1 MGLIS
6 KIKEFG
12 DDFAEANRILKMPG
26 NELLE
31 LEDADLRELIDKRID
46 SETRRRKNDWILQHL
61 NKAKR
66 TFFIISSY
74 DMEVNNG
81 GLLQYF
87 DNSSRETAPFLLGA
101 LKELGAVGHIE
112 LLKRFIRDN
121 KIELNDLKF
130 LEKYTDDESN
140 WDVLDEFDDAF
151 YELYETESLEELLVK
166 YVREQIDDFQYRKG
180 TG

>member
-74 DMEVNNG
+74 DM
-81 GLLQYF
+81 
-87 DNSSRETAPFLLGA
+87 
-101 LKELGAVGHIE
+101 
-112 LLKRFIRDN
+112 
-121 KIELNDLKF
+121 
-130 LEKYTDDESN
+130 
-140 WDVLDEFDDAF
+140 
-151 YELYETESLEELLVK
+151 
-166 YVREQIDDFQYRKG
+166 
-180 TG
+180 